1 MEQIE
6 DSMKNLKEEI
16 KDSTNEIENN
26 IQNIPSEIKKG
37 EFSTDNFLFFFN
49 LEVSKETICGL
60 TQNISVKIIGII
72 SLICSISY
80 FLSTFSG
87 EFFFDGLY
95 ELLLCILC
103 LIIAFYSF
111 YSALNENSDYAKI
124 AYFASVILF
133 FIFFIESFLLS
144 KRSLINLKISGIL
157 PKLLKWTVF
166 WDKFSKLNLFSYKEG
181 LAFKS
186 SWISDILNNIFFSNK
201 IKCISILKLF
211 NALLYWQC
219 SISFSSSFSLH
230 INFSFTYF

>member
-49 LEVSKETICGL
+49 PEVSTETICGL

-124 AYFASVILF
+124 AYFSSVILF
-133 FIFFIESFLLS
+133 LIFFIEFLFETLYDIV
-144 KRSLINLKISGIL
+144 R
-157 PKLLKWTVF
+157 F
-166 WDKFSKLNLFSYKEG
+166 LNIFGSDFLDIKDIF
-181 LAFKS
+181 
-186 SWISDILNNIFFSNK
+186 SDIAEG
-201 IKCISILKLF
+201 C
-211 NALLYWQC
+211 ALLLFLYLVWIIYC
-219 SISFSSSFSLH
+219 FMVNLR
-230 INFSFTYF
+230 NGRNV

>member
-49 LEVSKETICGL
+49 PEVSTETICGL

-72 SLICSISY
+72 SLISSISY
-80 FLSTFSG
+80 FISCFSG
-87 EFFFDGLY
+87 EFFFDGIY
-95 ELLLCILC
+95 EILICIIC

-133 FIFFIESFLLS
+133 FIFFIEFFFETLYDIFRFINIFGDEFFDIKDILSDVAEGLSLLFLLY
-144 KRSLINLKISGIL
+144 LIWIVYCFMINLKNGRRN
-157 PKLLKWTVF
+157 V
-166 WDKFSKLNLFSYKEG
+166 
-181 LAFKS
+181 
-186 SWISDILNNIFFSNK
+186 
-201 IKCISILKLF
+201 
-211 NALLYWQC
+211 
-219 SISFSSSFSLH
+219 
-230 INFSFTYF
+230 

>member
-49 LEVSKETICGL
+49 PEVSTETICGL

-124 AYFASVILF
+124 AYFSSVILF
-133 FIFFIESFLLS
+133 LIFFIEFL
-144 KRSLINLKISGIL
+144 
-157 PKLLKWTVF
+157 F
-166 WDKFSKLNLFSYKEG
+166 
-181 LAFKS
+181 
-186 SWISDILNNIFFSNK
+186 
-201 IKCISILKLF
+201 
-211 NALLYWQC
+211 
-219 SISFSSSFSLH
+219 
-230 INFSFTYF
+230 

>member
-49 LEVSKETICGL
+49 PEVSTETICGL

-124 AYFASVILF
+124 AYFSSVILF
-133 FIFFIESFLLS
+133 LIFFIEFLFETLYDIV
-144 KRSLINLKISGIL
+144 R
-157 PKLLKWTVF
+157 F
-166 WDKFSKLNLFSYKEG
+166 LNIFGSDFLDIKDIF
-181 LAFKS
+181 
-186 SWISDILNNIFFSNK
+186 SDIAEGCGL
-201 IKCISILKLF
+201 LLF
-211 NALLYWQC
+211 LYLVWIIYC
-219 SISFSSSFSLH
+219 FMVNLR
-230 INFSFTYF
+230 NGRNV

>member
-49 LEVSKETICGL
+49 PEVSTETICGL

-133 FIFFIESFLLS
+133 FIFFIEFFFETLYDIFRFINIFGDEFFNIKDILSDVAEGLSLLFLLY
-144 KRSLINLKISGIL
+144 LIWIVYCFMINLKNGRRN
-157 PKLLKWTVF
+157 V
-166 WDKFSKLNLFSYKEG
+166 
-181 LAFKS
+181 
-186 SWISDILNNIFFSNK
+186 
-201 IKCISILKLF
+201 
-211 NALLYWQC
+211 
-219 SISFSSSFSLH
+219 
-230 INFSFTYF
+230 

>member
-49 LEVSKETICGL
+49 PEVSTETICGL

-87 EFFFDGLY
+87 EFFFDGIY
-95 ELLLCILC
+95 EIIICVLC
-103 LIIAFYSF
+103 LVIAFYSF
-111 YSALNENSDYAKI
+111 FSALNENSDYAKI
-124 AYFASVILF
+124 AYFSSVILF
-133 FIFFIESFLLS
+133 LIFFIKFLFETLYDIV
-144 KRSLINLKISGIL
+144 R
-157 PKLLKWTVF
+157 F
-166 WDKFSKLNLFSYKEG
+166 LNIFGSDFLDIKDIF
-181 LAFKS
+181 
-186 SWISDILNNIFFSNK
+186 SDIAEGCGLLI
-201 IKCISILKLF
+201 ILYLIWIIYCF
-211 NALLYWQC
+211 MVNLR
-219 SISFSSSFSLH
+219 
-230 INFSFTYF
+230 NGRNV

>member
-49 LEVSKETICGL
+49 PEVSTETICGL

-124 AYFASVILF
+124 AYFSSVILF
-133 FIFFIESFLLS
+133 LIFFIEFLFETLYDIFRFINIFGDEFFDIKDILSDVAEGLSLLFLLY
-144 KRSLINLKISGIL
+144 LIWIVYCFMINLKNGRRN
-157 PKLLKWTVF
+157 V
-166 WDKFSKLNLFSYKEG
+166 
-181 LAFKS
+181 
-186 SWISDILNNIFFSNK
+186 
-201 IKCISILKLF
+201 
-211 NALLYWQC
+211 
-219 SISFSSSFSLH
+219 
-230 INFSFTYF
+230 

>member
-49 LEVSKETICGL
+49 PEVSTETICGL

-124 AYFASVILF
+124 AYFSSVILF
-133 FIFFIESFLLS
+133 LIFFIEFLFETLYDIV
-144 KRSLINLKISGIL
+144 R
-157 PKLLKWTVF
+157 F
-166 WDKFSKLNLFSYKEG
+166 LNIFGNDFLDIKDIF
-181 LAFKS
+181 
-186 SWISDILNNIFFSNK
+186 SDIAEGCVL
-201 IKCISILKLF
+201 LL
-211 NALLYWQC
+211 LLYLVWIIYC
-219 SISFSSSFSLH
+219 FMVNLR
-230 INFSFTYF
+230 NGRNV

>member
-49 LEVSKETICGL
+49 PEVSTETICGL

-111 YSALNENSDYAKI
+111 YSALNKNSDYAKI
-124 AYFASVILF
+124 AYFSSVILF
-133 FIFFIESFLLS
+133 LIFFIEFLFETLYDIV
-144 KRSLINLKISGIL
+144 R
-157 PKLLKWTVF
+157 F
-166 WDKFSKLNLFSYKEG
+166 LNIFGNDFLDIKDIF
-181 LAFKS
+181 
-186 SWISDILNNIFFSNK
+186 SDIAEGCVL
-201 IKCISILKLF
+201 LL
-211 NALLYWQC
+211 LLYLVWIIYC
-219 SISFSSSFSLH
+219 FMVNLR
-230 INFSFTYF
+230 NGRNV

>member
-49 LEVSKETICGL
+49 PEVSTETICGL

-124 AYFASVILF
+124 AYFSSVILF
-133 FIFFIESFLLS
+133 LIFFIEFLFETLYDIV
-144 KRSLINLKISGIL
+144 R
-157 PKLLKWTVF
+157 F
-166 WDKFSKLNLFSYKEG
+166 LNIFGNDFLDIKDIF
-181 LAFKS
+181 
-186 SWISDILNNIFFSNK
+186 SDIAEGCGL
-201 IKCISILKLF
+201 LLF
-211 NALLYWQC
+211 LYLVWIIYC
-219 SISFSSSFSLH
+219 FMVNLR
-230 INFSFTYF
+230 NGRNV

>member
-37 EFSTDNFLFFFN
+37 EFSIDNFLFFFN
-49 LEVSKETICGL
+49 PEVSTETICGL

-72 SLICSISY
+72 SLISSISY
-80 FLSTFSG
+80 FISCFSG
-87 EFFFDGLY
+87 EFFFDGIY
-95 ELLLCILC
+95 EILICIIC

-133 FIFFIESFLLS
+133 FIFFSVIHLFLL
-144 KRSLINLKISGIL
+144 NY
-157 PKLLKWTVF
+157 V
-166 WDKFSKLNLFSYKEG
+166 
-181 LAFKS
+181 
-186 SWISDILNNIFFSNK
+186 IFY
-201 IKCISILKLF
+201 I
-211 NALLYWQC
+211 
-219 SISFSSSFSLH
+219 
-230 INFSFTYF
+230 